1 MDVALLREL
10 GFCQGMEN
18 YSRHLAGLL
27 ALLVQKVKILTQL
40 LRELGFCEGRRRA
53 LMFCL
58 HEFRRLLMEN
68 YSRHFAGRAEGH

>member
-27 ALLVQKVKILTQL
+27 ALLVPQY
-40 LRELGFCEGRRRA
+40 R
-53 LMFCL
+53 
-58 HEFRRLLMEN
+58 
-68 YSRHFAGRAEGH
+68 Y

>member
-27 ALLVQKVKILTQL
+27 ALPVQMY
-40 LRELGFCEGRRRA
+40 R
-53 LMFCL
+53 
-58 HEFRRLLMEN
+58 N
-68 YSRHFAGRAEGH
+68 